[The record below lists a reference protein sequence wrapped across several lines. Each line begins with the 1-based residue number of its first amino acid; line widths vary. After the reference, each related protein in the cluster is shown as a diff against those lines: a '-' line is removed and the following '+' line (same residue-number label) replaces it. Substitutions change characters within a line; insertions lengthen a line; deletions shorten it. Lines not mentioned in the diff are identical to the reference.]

1 MLKEAGIQSGIV
13 SRWEGWEEEW
23 ELWVGWGT
31 QKDRVEEVWDV
42 TQQRDQQFQFQQVNA
57 VWFT

>member
-1 MLKEAGIQSGIV
+1 MLKEARIQSGIIP
-13 SRWEGWEEEW
+13 RWESREDEW